1 MKKKYL
7 IIGVIIVVILA
18 VIIETPN
25 KQTGPIKVGFLGAL
39 SGDLASLGDEAKNS
53 TELAAKEINAGGGI
67 NGRSVEITYEDGKCS
82 GIDATSAT
90 KKLVEINK
98 VKIIFGGTCSSET
111 LAAAPITES
120 SKTLLFTSWALSPK
134 ITVNNKFVFRNAPSD
149 TSGAKAIADLAYKNG
164 VRKISI
170 ITENTDYALGFEPVF
185 IDEFESLGGQIVDK
199 ESFNTDNK
207 DLRSVVSKTLIN
219 QPDAVLI
226 NAQGSNTGFVAKALS
241 DFGNRSPLY
250 GNVFFSDTNVLKNY
264 GSYLENGYMSE
275 PADLDSNNVK
285 VKNFVSSYEKS
296 FGSKPQYLFWA
307 AASYDAVNIFAE
319 AIKNVG
325 DDSIKIKDYIHN
337 MKEYDGVLG
346 KYSFDKDGD
355 VVGIKFDN
363 KQIVG
368 GKVQLIK

>member
-1 MKKKYL
+1 MKKIYL
-7 IIGVIIVVILA
+7 IIGIFIVVILA

-53 TELAAKEINAGGGI
+53 TELAVKEINANGGI
-67 NGRSVEITYEDGKCS
+67 NGRNIEVVYEDGKCS

-90 KKLVEINK
+90 KKLVEIDK

-111 LAAAPITES
+111 LASVPIAES

-134 ITVNNKFVFRNAPSD
+134 ITFNNNFVFRNAPSD
-149 TSGAKAIADLAYKNG
+149 TSGAKAVADLAYKNG
-164 VRKISI
+164 VRKIAL
-170 ITENTDYALGFEPVF
+170 ITENIDYSLGFEPVF
-185 IDEFESLGGQIVDK
+185 IEEFKSLGGQIVDK

-207 DLRSVVSKTLIN
+207 DPRSIVSKILAF
-219 QPDAVLI
+219 QSDAILI
-226 NAQGSNTGFVAKALS
+226 NAQGSNTGVIARVLR
-241 DFGNRSPLY
+241 DFGNTKPLY
-250 GNVFFSDTNVLKNY
+250 GNVYFSDANVLKNY
-264 GSYLENGYMSE
+264 GSYLENGYTSE

-285 VKNFVSSYEKS
+285 VAKYLSDYQKN

-319 AIKNVG
+319 AIKKVG
-325 DDSIKIKDYIHN
+325 YDSVKIKDFIHN

-346 KYSFDKDGD
+346 KYSFDKNGD
-355 VVGIKFDN
+355 VVGIKFED

-368 GKVQLIK
+368 GKAQLIK